1 MAKTMRDFNGQ
12 RIVLTRSAEDCA
24 AWAHRLQQCGAEA
37 VILPCIGSE
46 LIDSAV
52 LRHGLEERIGDA
64 DWLIFTSRRGVEAL
78 ATLYDEALAAT
89 VKVAVVGSATAEAAR
104 AVFGRVDLIGSGT
117 AAALADALTL
127 EFTAD
132 ATKCVLAVAEN
143 AGEALEEKLRCV
155 GASCVRLNVYRTVP
169 VPVSEP
175 KQALSTLAACNV
187 FLASPSAVTGFVNQ
201 VDTDTDANFITIGP
215 STTAAVQSRGLA
227 VAAEAH
233 TPSLEGLLEALKC
246 LN

>member
-1 MAKTMRDFNGQ
+1 MAKTMHDFNGQ

-24 AWAHRLQQCGAEA
+24 DWAQRLQQCGAEA

-46 LIDSAV
+46 LIDSAE
-52 LRHGLEERIGDA
+52 LRRGLQERIGDA
-64 DWLIFTSRRGVEAL
+64 DWLVFTSRRGVEAF
-78 ATLYDEALAAT
+78 ATLYDEPLAAT
-89 VKVAVVGSATAEAAR
+89 VKVAAVGGATAEAAR
-104 AVFGRVDLIGSGT
+104 AVFGRVDLIGAGT
-117 AAALADALTL
+117 AAALADALTF

-132 ATKCVLAVAEN
+132 ATTCVLAVAEN
-143 AGEALEEKLRCV
+143 ARDALEQKLRCV

-175 KQALSTLAACNV
+175 KQALSTLAAYHV

-215 STTAAVQSRGLA
+215 STSAAAESRGLD
-227 VAAEAH
+227 VAAEAR
-233 TPSLEGLLEALKC
+233 TPSLEGLLEALQC